1 MTQDI
6 LSSLILILGSFRSA
20 GDELA
25 DAELAPALMLGS
37 GPPDDRAGTGGGEWR
52 LVVKTQTQ
60 TL

>member
-1 MTQDI
+1 M
-6 LSSLILILGSFRSA
+6 LSV
-20 GDELA
+20 E
-25 DAELAPALMLGS
+25 AELAPALMLGS